1 MILHGKNLII
11 KGSGNAPFIAA
22 AKSCTINVDND
33 MEEVAS
39 ATQGSW
45 REFMR
50 GRRGWEISLS
60 HLLSRGKW
68 NARLLDSGPFT
79 VYVAVSGGAQQLPFD
94 GFIDGSTITIEQTGS
109 SATPTEILYD
119 TDGDQFLSKVVS
131 GFPTATTKYYNSW
144 ASGAGSYEP
153 PREDVEYVYN
163 SKGYY
168 WDGSILTRIPMI
180 TGSAL
185 IRKANIAAT
194 VGNLAQGSI
203 VLQGTG
209 PLSEYT
215 PSS

>member
-1 MILHGKNLII
+1 MILHGRNLII
-11 KGSGNAPFIAA
+11 KGNGNAPFIAA
-22 AKSCTINVDND
+22 AKSCTISVDND

-94 GFIDGSTITIEQTGS
+94 GFIDGSTITIEQTS
-109 SATPTEILYD
+109 LMSTPTAILYD
-119 TDGDQFLSKVVS
+119 TDGDQFLGKVIQ
-131 GFPTATTKYYNSW
+131 PATTSSKYYMNWLNS
-144 ASGAGSYEP
+144 GDYVP
-153 PREDVEYVYN
+153 PRTDVEYVCN
-163 SKGYY
+163 GESYY
-168 WDGSILTRIPMI
+168 WDVVVLTRIPML

-194 VGNLAQGSI
+194 IGNLAQGSI

>member
-1 MILHGKNLII
+1 MILHGRNLII
-11 KGSGNAPFIAA
+11 KGNGNAPFIAA
-22 AKSCTINVDND
+22 AKSCTISVDND

-39 ATQGSW
+39 FTQGAW

-79 VYVAVSGGAQQLPFD
+79 VYVAVSGGAHQLPFD
-94 GFIDGSTITIEQTGS
+94 GFIDGSTITIEQTS
-109 SATPTEILYD
+109 LMSTPTAILYD
-119 TDGDQFLSKVVS
+119 TDGDQFLGKVMQ
-131 GFPTATTKYYNSW
+131 PATTSAKYYMNW
-144 ASGAGSYEP
+144 LNGGDYVP
-153 PREDVEYVYN
+153 PRTDVEYVCN
-163 SKGYY
+163 GESYY
-168 WDGSILTRIPMI
+168 WDVVVLTRIPML

-194 VGNLAQGSI
+194 IGNLAQGNI

>member
-1 MILHGKNLII
+1 MILHGRNLII
-11 KGSGNAPFIAA
+11 KGSGNEPFIAA

-39 ATQGSW
+39 ATQGRW
-45 REFMR
+45 REFVR

-94 GFIDGSTITIEQTGS
+94 GFIDGSTITIEQSSS

-119 TDGDQFLSKVVS
+119 TDGDQFLSKVETI
-131 GFPTATTKYYNSW
+131 FPTATTKYYLNW
-144 ASGAGSYEP
+144 LNGYDYVP
-153 PREDVEYVYN
+153 PREDVEYVCN
-163 SKGYY
+163 GESYY
-168 WDGSILTRIPMI
+168 WDGFMLTRIPVL

>member
-22 AKSCTINVDND
+22 AKSCTISVDND

-45 REFMR
+45 REFVR
-50 GRRGWEISLS
+50 GRRRWEISLS
-60 HLLSRGKW
+60 HLLSRGRW

-94 GFIDGSTITIEQTGS
+94 GFIDGSTITIEQTS
-109 SATPTEILYD
+109 LMSTPTAILYD
-119 TDGDQFLSKVVS
+119 TDGDQFLGKVIQ
-131 GFPTATTKYYNSW
+131 PATTSTKYYVNWLNS
-144 ASGAGSYEP
+144 GDYVP
-153 PREDVEYVYN
+153 PREDVEYVCN
-163 SKGYY
+163 GESYY
-168 WDGSILTRIPMI
+168 WDVVVLTRIPML

-185 IRKANIAAT
+185 IRKTNIAAT
-194 VGNLAQGSI
+194 IGNLAQGNI

>member
-1 MILHGKNLII
+1 MILHGRNLII
-11 KGSGNAPFIAA
+11 KGNGNAPFIAA
-22 AKSCTINVDND
+22 AKSCTISVDND

-39 ATQGSW
+39 FTQGAW
-45 REFMR
+45 REFVR

-94 GFIDGSTITIEQTGS
+94 GFIDGSTITIEQTS
-109 SATPTEILYD
+109 LMSTPTAILYD
-119 TDGDQFLSKVVS
+119 TDGDQFLGKVMQ
-131 GFPTATTKYYNSW
+131 PATTSAKYYMNW
-144 ASGAGSYEP
+144 LTSGGYVP
-153 PREDVEYVYN
+153 PRTGVDYVCD
-163 SKGYY
+163 GTAYY
-168 WDGSILTRIPMI
+168 WSSENVLAKIPILT
-180 TGSAL
+180 GSVL

-194 VGNLAQGSI
+194 VGNLAQGNI

>member
-11 KGSGNAPFIAA
+11 KGNGNAPFIAA
-22 AKSCTINVDND
+22 SKSCTISVDND

-45 REFMR
+45 REFVR

-94 GFIDGSTITIEQTGS
+94 GFIDGSTITIEQTS
-109 SATPTEILYD
+109 LMSTPTAILYD
-119 TDGDQFLSKVVS
+119 TDGDQFLGKVIQ
-131 GFPTATTKYYNSW
+131 PATTSAKYYMNWLNS
-144 ASGAGSYEP
+144 GDYFP
-153 PREDVEYVYN
+153 PREDVEYVCN
-163 SKGYY
+163 GKSYY
-168 WDGSILTRIPMI
+168 WDVVVLTRIPML

-194 VGNLAQGSI
+194 IGNLAQGNI